1 MAASGAEALKAAAFD
16 LSPEP
21 ALVVDRDGGLVAVN
35 EAAEALFGHGLSLL
49 ARGRF
54 RAALP
59 PGSVLVSLL
68 DRAIFEG
75 ALVREH
81 GVEVNLF
88 GQPPFEADGA
98 AAPLGDGAVL
108 LTLHVKGALGV
119 DRAADA
125 AGLRSVVGLGK
136 MLAHEIKNP
145 LAGIRGAAQLL
156 KTGASAVDQP
166 LAQLIVDETDRIR
179 RLVDRMEAFS
189 DEVPT
194 PREARQYPPGAG
206 SRPRPGRQ
214 WRRRW
219 FGPAETY
226 DPSLPLVWGDEDHL
240 IQIFLNLVKNAAEA
254 AHMRGDGRARS
265 RCIPPGARASG
276 CAAPT
281 ARPPAARRSR
291 SRQDNG
297 PGVPQSLRDHLFQ
310 PFVTTKANG
319 TGLGLALVTKLVTA
333 HGGLI
338 DFESE
343 PGRTVFR
350 VLLPVAPERGPVWRR
365 VSMNAASKKIL
376 IADDDS
382 SMRLVLSQAFT
393 RLGYQVRATGNA
405 TTCSSGSWT
414 ARAIWSSPM

>member
-1 MAASGAEALKAAAFD
+1 MTDHARVSPTKVSDSLKTAAFD

-21 ALVVDRDGGLVAVN
+21 ALVVDREGALVAVN
-35 EAAEALFGHGLSLL
+35 EAAEALFGQGLSLL

-59 PGSVLVSLL
+59 PGSVLVSMM
-68 DRAIFEG
+68 DRALFEG

-98 AAPLGDGAVL
+98 AAPLGDGSVL
-108 LTLHVKGALGV
+108 LTLHVKGVLGV
-119 DRAADA
+119 ERASDA
-125 AGLRSVVGLGK
+125 AGLRSVVGLGR

-156 KTGASAVDQP
+156 KTGASAADQP

-189 DEVPT
+189 DEVPG
-194 PREARQYPPGAG
+194 PREAVNIHQVLDRVRALVVNGVADG
-206 SRPRPGRQ
+206 LDLR
-214 WRRRW
+214 
-219 FGPAETY
+219 EHY
-226 DPSLPLVWGDEDHL
+226 DPSLPDVWGDEDHL
-240 IQIFLNLVKNAAEA
+240 IQVFLNLVKNAAEA
-254 AHMRGDGRARS
+254 AHSRGDGQGSLSIHTAWR
-265 RCIPPGARASG
+265 PGVRVRGADGKAASG
-276 CAAPT
+276 APIEI
-281 ARPPAARRSR
+281 RI
-291 SRQDNG
+291 QDNG
-297 PGVPQSLRDHLFQ
+297 PGVPASLRDHLFQ

-319 TGLGLALVTKLVTA
+319 TGLGLALVTKLVTS

-350 VLLPVAPERGPVWRR
+350 VLLPMTTGKL
-365 VSMNAASKKIL
+365 AS
-376 IADDDS
+376 S
-382 SMRLVLSQAFT
+382 
-393 RLGYQVRATGNA
+393 TGDA
-405 TTCSSGSWT
+405 H
-414 ARAIWSSPM
+414 A

>member
-1 MAASGAEALKAAAFD
+1 MTDRARALSGTALDALKAAAFE

-59 PGSVLVSLL
+59 PGSVLVSLM
-68 DRAIFEG
+68 DRAVFEG

-98 AAPLGDGAVL
+98 AVPLGDGSVL

-119 DRAADA
+119 ERSADQ
-125 AGLRSVVGLGK
+125 AGLRSVVGLGR

-156 KTGASAVDQP
+156 KTGASAADQP

-189 DEVPT
+189 EQAPT
-194 PREARQYPPGAG
+194 PREAVNIHQVLDRVRALVANGVADG
-206 SRPRPGRQ
+206 LRLRDH
-214 WRRRW
+214 
-219 FGPAETY
+219 Y
-226 DPSLPLVWGDEDHL
+226 DPSLPPVWGDEDQL
-240 IQIFLNLVKNAAEA
+240 IQIFLNLVKNASEA
-254 AHMRGDGRARS
+254 AHMRGDGQGELTIHTAWR
-265 RCIPPGARASG
+265 PGVRVRGADGKSASS
-276 CAAPT
+276 APIEI
-281 ARPPAARRSR
+281 RV
-291 SRQDNG
+291 QDNG
-297 PGVPQSLRDHLFQ
+297 PGVPQSLREHLFQ

-350 VLLPVAPERGPVWRR
+350 VLLPVAPEP
-365 VSMNAASKKIL
+365 S
-376 IADDDS
+376 
-382 SMRLVLSQAFT
+382 
-393 RLGYQVRATGNA
+393 LGDA
-405 TTCSSGSWT
+405 
-414 ARAIWSSPM
+414 

>member
-1 MAASGAEALKAAAFD
+1 MTDHARISPTKVTDSLKIAAFD

-21 ALVVDRDGGLVAVN
+21 ALVVDREGALVAVN
-35 EAAEALFGHGLSLL
+35 EAAEALFGQGLSLL

-59 PGSVLVSLL
+59 PGSVLVSMM
-68 DRAIFEG
+68 DRALFEG

-98 AAPLGDGAVL
+98 AAPLGDGSVL
-108 LTLHVKGALGV
+108 LTLHVKGVLGV
-119 DRAADA
+119 ERASDA
-125 AGLRSVVGLGK
+125 AGLRSVVGLGR

-156 KTGASAVDQP
+156 KTGASAADQP

-189 DEVPT
+189 DEVPG
-194 PREARQYPPGAG
+194 PREAVNIHQVLDRVRALVVNGVADG
-206 SRPRPGRQ
+206 LDLR
-214 WRRRW
+214 
-219 FGPAETY
+219 EHY
-226 DPSLPLVWGDEDHL
+226 DPSLPDVWGDEDHL
-240 IQIFLNLVKNAAEA
+240 IQVFLNLVKNAAEA
-254 AHMRGDGRARS
+254 AHARGDGQGTLSIHTAWR
-265 RCIPPGARASG
+265 PGVRVRGSDG
-276 CAAPT
+276 KAAAGAPIEI
-281 ARPPAARRSR
+281 RI
-291 SRQDNG
+291 QDNG
-297 PGVPQSLRDHLFQ
+297 PGVPESLRDHLFQ

-319 TGLGLALVTKLVTA
+319 TGLGLALVTKLVTS

-350 VLLPVAPERGPVWRR
+350 VLLP
-365 VSMNAASKKIL
+365 M
-376 IADDDS
+376 
-382 SMRLVLSQAFT
+382 
-393 RLGYQVRATGNA
+393 ATGKFTPSTGDA
-405 TTCSSGSWT
+405 Q
-414 ARAIWSSPM
+414 A

>member
-1 MAASGAEALKAAAFD
+1 MTDRARVLGGVAPEALKAAAFD

-68 DRAIFEG
+68 DRAITEG

-98 AAPLGDGAVL
+98 AAPLGDGSVL
-108 LTLHVKGALGV
+108 LTLHVKGVLGV
-119 DRAADA
+119 DRGADA

-189 DEVPT
+189 DEAPT
-194 PREARQYPPGAG
+194 PREPVNIHQVLDRVRALVANGVADGLQLKE
-206 SRPRPGRQ
+206 S
-214 WRRRW
+214 
-219 FGPAETY
+219 Y
-226 DPSLPLVWGDEDHL
+226 DPSLPPVWGDEDHL
-240 IQIFLNLVKNAAEA
+240 IQVFLNLTKNAAEA
-254 AHMRGDGRARS
+254 AHMRGDDRGVISIQTAWR
-265 RCIPPGARASG
+265 PGVRVRGADGKTASG
-276 CAAPT
+276 APIEVKVI
-281 ARPPAARRSR
+281 
-291 SRQDNG
+291 DNG
-297 PGVPQSLRDHLFQ
+297 PGVPASLREHLFQ
-310 PFVTTKANG
+310 PFVTTKVNG

-350 VLLPVAPERGPVWRR
+350 VLLPVAPAIGTPE
-365 VSMNAASKKIL
+365 S
-376 IADDDS
+376 
-382 SMRLVLSQAFT
+382 T
-393 RLGYQVRATGNA
+393 
-405 TTCSSGSWT
+405 SGD
-414 ARAIWSSPM
+414 A

>member
-1 MAASGAEALKAAAFD
+1 MTDRARVLSGPALDALKAAAFE

-21 ALVVDRDGGLVAVN
+21 ALVVDREGGLVAVN

-59 PGSVLVSLL
+59 PGSVLVSLM
-68 DRAIFEG
+68 DRAVFEG

-98 AAPLGDGAVL
+98 AVPLGDGSVL

-119 DRAADA
+119 ERGADQ
-125 AGLRSVVGLGK
+125 AGLRSVVGLGR

-156 KTGASAVDQP
+156 KTGASAADQP

-189 DEVPT
+189 DQAPT
-194 PREARQYPPGAG
+194 PREAVNIHQVLDRVRALVANGVADG
-206 SRPRPGRQ
+206 LRLRDH
-214 WRRRW
+214 
-219 FGPAETY
+219 Y
-226 DPSLPLVWGDEDHL
+226 DPSLPPVWGDEDQL
-240 IQIFLNLVKNAAEA
+240 IQIFLNLVKNASEA
-254 AHMRGDGRARS
+254 AHMRGNGQGELTIHTAWRPGVRVRGADGKS
-265 RCIPPGARASG
+265 ASS
-276 CAAPT
+276 APIEI
-281 ARPPAARRSR
+281 RV
-291 SRQDNG
+291 QDNG
-297 PGVPQSLRDHLFQ
+297 PGVPQSLREHLFQ

-350 VLLPVAPERGPVWRR
+350 VLLPVAPEP
-365 VSMNAASKKIL
+365 S
-376 IADDDS
+376 
-382 SMRLVLSQAFT
+382 
-393 RLGYQVRATGNA
+393 LGDA
-405 TTCSSGSWT
+405 
-414 ARAIWSSPM
+414 